1 MIQVGDLVEWRDQ
14 EYYPGLRG
22 IVTHMQQPEYPHSP
36 EIFVHWNHPNIGP
49 DWEQEASVRL
59 VSAITK
65 DIK

>member
-1 MIQVGDLVEWRDQ
+1 MGDLVEWRDQ

-22 IVTHMQQPEYPHSP
+22 VVTKMQQSQPDWASP

-59 VSAITK
+59 VSAIKK